1 MNVVAALNLRKPDKR
16 FESVGRT
23 GSSDKYNTR
32 FNKKNNIKDILVRNF
47 FRKYPIG
54 IEVSDM
60 EQIRIEKDA
69 ALQFEE
75 FVIKT
80 GEINS
85 KNLDTFE
92 KQVANSLKLIRAA
105 TNHSLVPRTHNMTS
119 PANRQ
124 HGALPVGNNIH
135 AQV

>member
-1 MNVVAALNLRKPDKR
+1 
-16 FESVGRT
+16 
-23 GSSDKYNTR
+23 
-32 FNKKNNIKDILVRNF
+32 
-47 FRKYPIG
+47 
-54 IEVSDM
+54 M

-75 FVIKT
+75 FVTKT

-85 KNLDTFE
+85 KNLDAFE

-105 TNHSLVPRTHNMTS
+105 TNHSNVPRTHNMTS

-124 HGALPVGNNIH
+124 HNGALPVGNNIR